1 VNSALVTKAAR
12 RSLGQIRHVS
22 PVPPR
27 KAEGLVARVYAQT
40 ERDFGMLAPP
50 VALHS
55 PAPAVLAGAWV
66 MLRET
71 LLAAGTAGRAEK
83 EVVAAATS
91 AANSCPYCVSVH
103 GAAIRGL
110 ARGAIPDQIA
120 AGHAE
125 EITDGRLREV
135 ACFARQSSQRFP
147 QKSTPVGY
155 IPELAAVA
163 VTFHYLNRMVN
174 VFLPDSLL
182 PASAPSALGGAF
194 LRVLGSVML
203 SPDAAPGASL
213 SLLPAAPLPADLAW
227 SAGEPR
233 VAAALARAAAAM
245 EEAGARAVPEHV
257 REVVIEQLRNWD
269 GRPPGPSPAWAG
281 TLAAG
286 LPPADRPA
294 ARLALLTALASYQ
307 VGPADVDDLR
317 CRGDEM
323 LIGLTS
329 WASMAAARRIGSWL
343 RQPWP
348 EGGTPRDARPDGTWQ
363 LT

>member
-1 VNSALVTKAAR
+1 MNSALVTKAAR